1 MFVYFFYPETQGR
14 TLEELAFCKLLF
26 YIKNPCVPI
35 SHMLTSCAIVFE
47 DKTLADNVVV
57 AVEKQ
62 IHYDDTDPTK
72 QEVIH
77 VEETAPKA
85 VV

>member
-1 MFVYFFYPETQGR
+1 
-14 TLEELAFCKLLF
+14 
-26 YIKNPCVPI
+26 
-35 SHMLTSCAIVFE
+35 MLTGYEIVFE

-62 IHYDDTDPTK
+62 IHYEDTDPTK
-72 QEVIH
+72 QEVTH

-85 VV
+85 LV